1 MKLVLRALKTVLRN
15 QRYFIFKSLLKH
27 LKRKCYS
34 VLRQK
39 QSCSHGIKNG
49 CKNLQRFS
57 FKPVKPF
64 CLSSEQGFNVDINY
78 LSNTLNAI
86 RKTWRWSFAK
96 KYKIRLFTYFTAT
109 ASRILLYELIIEFFK
124 KIQIFIFVWNFIPQK
139 TSLEA

>member
-15 QRYFIFKSLLKH
+15 QRYFIFKNLLKH

-78 LSNTLNAI
+78 LSNTLNTI

-109 ASRILLYELIIEFFK
+109 ASRILLYELILEFFK